1 MRILTVCGMG
11 FGTSLML
18 LMTIKEIGKKY
29 GAAIEG
35 EVVDLGSYKGKPSD
49 LIAASG
55 EIAKQIQGG
64 HRRAVKAF
72 FGKEGRMRVLGKHRT
87 KMRKTNRRERLW

>member
-18 LMTIKEIGKKY
+18 LMTIKEIGRKY
-29 GAAIEG
+29 GVSIEG
-35 EVVDLGSYKGKPSD
+35 EAVDLGSYKGKPCD

-55 EIAKQIQGG
+55 EIAKQIQTDIPVM
-64 HRRAVKAF
+64 AIKNLLDKADIEEQLKPF
-72 FGKEGRMRVLGKHRT
+72 LE
-87 KMRKTNRRERLW
+87 KTD

>member
-55 EIAKQIQGG
+55 EIAKQIQTDVPVL
-64 HRRAVKAF
+64 AIKNLLNKADIEEQLKPF
-72 FGKEGRMRVLGKHRT
+72 LEKKGE
-87 KMRKTNRRERLW
+87 

>member
-29 GAAIEG
+29 GIAIEG
-35 EVVDLGSYKGKPSD
+35 EAVDLGSYKGKPCD

-55 EIAKQIQGG
+55 EIAKQIQTDVPVL
-64 HRRAVKAF
+64 AIKNLLNKADIEEQLKPF
-72 FGKEGRMRVLGKHRT
+72 LEKKSE
-87 KMRKTNRRERLW
+87 